1 MWDYKKRVNEHDEI
15 QKNVFDFMYFMH
27 GICKYIYGR
36 NGSSTSIST
45 SKYGVPQAKDCGT
58 KNEAHFNGA
67 LPECQDEGMY
77 YDKKNR
83 RCDYCEIGYATD
95 SKTDTECKPIV
106 CPAGF
111 GGVIIRDG
119 LCPAGYGLFQITG
132 GNCPA
137 GTILTKT

>member
-1 MWDYKKRVNEHDEI
+1 MKKILFTFIFIFYNSV
-15 QKNVFDFMYFMH
+15 VF
-27 GICKYIYGR
+27 
-36 NGSSTSIST
+36 SATTVQLESVLQ
-45 SKYGVPQAKDCGT
+45 KYGVPKASDCGT
-58 KNEAHFNGA
+58 INEAHYNGSD
-67 LPECQDEGMY
+67 PECQEWGMF
-77 YDKKNR
+77 YDTQNR